1 MNSAYDEKACT
12 LLPGGTTTGVVVT
25 ITEALK
31 LVEVVVPSD
40 PVRVSVVTGKDD
52 VKVVG
57 TKVVILLGALS
68 AREGGVLLELIERE
82 GKSVKRSSNSQ
93 SK

>member
-1 MNSAYDEKACT
+1 M
-12 LLPGGTTTGVVVT
+12 GVVVT

>member
-1 MNSAYDEKACT
+1 M
-12 LLPGGTTTGVVVT
+12 GVVVT

-40 PVRVSVVTGKDD
+40 PVMVSVVTGTDD

-57 TKVVILLGALS
+57 SMI
-68 AREGGVLLELIERE
+68 VLLSP
-82 GKSVKRSSNSQ
+82 GS
-93 SK
+93 